1 MARSVRQYY
10 RMLLVKL
17 GMFDKRAFMLGID
30 EIRADDLFICSFP
43 KSGNTWVR
51 FILAFSRNRNA
62 EINFRNIDS
71 FVPDIYSATDAV
83 NEARSPRLIKVH
95 WPWFD
100 FYPRT
105 VYIVRDYRD
114 VTLSYYHYQIALG
127 EFKGSFSEYIK
138 TGINSTVFGLW
149 SEHVLEAYKFRD
161 QYPERIIILRYEDLL
176 QDSASNIAKLISFAG
191 ATKDVDVK
199 WIEEQCSFLNLQD
212 SERIKGSAFN
222 DQTGKPF
229 FREGKSG
236 SWRDAMSNEDLSEL
250 LKHPNVASAMQKAG
264 YDIQ

>member
-1 MARSVRQYY
+1 
-10 RMLLVKL
+10 MLLVKL

-30 EIRADDLFICSFP
+30 EVRSDDLYICSFP

-51 FILAFSRNRNA
+51 FILAFSRNRSA
-62 EINFRNIDS
+62 EINFRNIDA
-71 FVPDIYSATDAV
+71 FVPDIYSATDEV
-83 NEARSPRLIKVH
+83 NAAPSPRLIKVH

-127 EFKGSFSEYIK
+127 EFKGSFSEYITK
-138 TGINSTVFGLW
+138 GIDSTVFGLW
-149 SEHVLEAYKFRD
+149 SEHVLAAYKFKE
-161 QYPERIIILRYEDLL
+161 QYPERIMILRYEDLL
-176 QDSASNIAKLISFAG
+176 HDTTRNIAKLISFAG
-191 ATKDVDVK
+191 ATKEVDVK
-199 WIEEQCSFLNLQD
+199 WIEERCSFLNLQD

-222 DQTGKPF
+222 DKTGRPF

-236 SWRDAMSNEDLSEL
+236 GWRAVISADDHSEL
-250 LKHPNVASAMQKAG
+250 LKKPNVLAAMQKAG

>member
-1 MARSVRQYY
+1 MPRTLRQYY

-17 GMFDKRAFMLGID
+17 GLFDKRAFMLGID

-51 FILAFSRNRNA
+51 FILAFSANRNA

-71 FVPDIYSATDAV
+71 FVPDIYSATDSV
-83 NEARSPRLIKVH
+83 NKARSPRLIKVH

-138 TGINSTVFGLW
+138 TGIDTTVFGLW
-149 SEHVLEAYKFRD
+149 SEHVLAAYKFKE
-161 QYPERIIILRYEDLL
+161 QYPERIMILRYEDLIN
-176 QDSASNIAKLISFAG
+176 DTTSNISKLISFTS
-191 ATKDVDVK
+191 ATKDVDVN
-199 WIEEQCSFLNLQD
+199 WVEEQCSFLNLQD
-212 SERIKGSAFN
+212 SERISGSAFN
-222 DQTGKPF
+222 DKTGRPF

-236 SWRDAMSNEDLSEL
+236 GWRDVISAADHSDL
-250 LKHPNVASAMQKAG
+250 LKKPNVLSAMKKAG

>member
-1 MARSVRQYY
+1 MSRTLRQYY

-17 GMFDKRAFMLGID
+17 GLFDKRAFMLGID
-30 EIRADDLFICSFP
+30 EIRSDDLFICSFP

-51 FILAFSRNRNA
+51 FILAFSRYTNS

-71 FVPDIYSATDAV
+71 FVPDIYSATDSV

-100 FYPRT
+100 FYPKT

-114 VTLSYYHYQIALG
+114 VALSYYHYQTALG

-138 TGINSTVFGLW
+138 TGIDRTVFGLW
-149 SEHVLEAYKFRD
+149 SDHVLAAYKFKE
-161 QYPERIIILRYEDLL
+161 QYSERIIILRYEDLL
-176 QDSASNIAKLISFAG
+176 NDTASSIAKLIAFAG
-191 ATKDVDVK
+191 SANDVDVK
-199 WIEEQCSFLNLQD
+199 WIEEQCSFLNLQN
-212 SERIKGSAFN
+212 SERMKGSAFN
-222 DQTGKPF
+222 DKTGRPF

-236 SWRDAMSNEDLSEL
+236 GWRTVISPEDHSEL
-250 LKHPNVASAMQKAG
+250 LKKPNVLPAMLKAG